1 MKNNKLILSSL
12 ILTSAVSC
20 SNFRPIIFTNAFLDP
35 ESTTSVDYEDL
46 NFSYAL
52 FNQYASGLDYK
63 LRLNYSNQIFDNL
76 NNGLQFETRS
86 GFFDFDINDW
96 DTITSTFAEVEL
108 NTFWRSKVNE
118 IFFDRDF
125 NRTTKLPTRD
135 YYLQFIKRV
144 GDTVNL
150 EWIIESKIKYNVN
163 IGSVY
168 KSFRNIDL
176 GGLTSMEIFL
186 ELFNDNQKLQ
196 TIRLTNDTS
205 GVDRDYLFGLSTVIT
220 NVNKFKLLYRFVDVP
235 PYVSNIS
242 LFRIYEFNIFTQGA
256 EIKIPEGAEDNLF
269 GFEFVAVEWWDI
281 LGHLQ
286 NFAWWI
292 VNRSP
297 IKPLFEWL
305 DTYIISWIRN
315 FIDIITGVF
324 NL

>member
-1 MKNNKLILSSL
+1 LKNKI
-12 ILTSAVSC
+12 ILTGLFLTTAISC
-20 SNFRPIIFTNAFLDP
+20 SNFRPVVLTNAFLDP

-76 NNGLQFETRS
+76 NSGLQFETRS
-86 GFFDFDINDW
+86 GPFSFDINDW
-96 DTITSTFAEVEL
+96 DIITSTFAEVEL
-108 NTFWRSKVNE
+108 NTFWKSKVNE

-125 NRTTKLPTRD
+125 NRTTKLPPRD
-135 YYLQFIKRV
+135 YYLQFVKRV

-150 EWIIESKIKYNVN
+150 EWIIESKIRYNVN

-168 KSFRNIDL
+168 KSFRNLDV
-176 GGLTSMEIFL
+176 GGVTSMEIFL

-196 TIRLTNDTS
+196 SIRLTNDTS
-205 GVDRDYLFGLSTVIT
+205 GVDRDYLFGLSTVVT
-220 NVNKFKLLYRFVDVP
+220 NVNKFKLVYRFVDVP

-256 EIKIPEGAEDNLF
+256 EISIPDGAEDSIF
-269 GFEFVAVEWWDI
+269 GFEFVAVEWWNI

-292 VNRSP
+292 VNKSP
-297 IKPLFEWL
+297 ISPVFVWL
-305 DTYIISWIRN
+305 DTYVITWISGLIT
-315 FIDIITGVF
+315 FITGVF
-324 NL
+324 GL